1 MKMAV
6 KIRRIGIL
14 IALTMV
20 LLLGAV
26 LVTLSYTSV
35 GVTDIVEGEGV
46 SLALPDFSSVPESVT
61 QDATELAI
69 SLYGEYQGKY
79 ENFARQLLA
88 TYVGAKDKD
97 IVVIFN
103 AGGWGWNV
111 VNSSPGWR
119 SIFDGIKSELVDL
132 GYSSLLLDYK
142 RTEATAR
149 GIFDEFIEVIASY
162 PSKADELAHRVDF
175 LTDHNPEIKVIIAGE
190 SNGTIIS
197 DKTMAL
203 LKDNSRVYSI
213 QTGRP
218 FWYRNLVAERTLLL
232 NDNGFSPDSF
242 SRGDVLSVVR
252 ASLKAVFGLSSLEEE
267 APGTIFHFLRA
278 PGHDYSWEYP
288 IVHTR
293 ITSFLENN
301 FGTNHN

>member
-6 KIRRIGIL
+6 KIRKIGIL

-26 LVTLSYTSV
+26 LVALSYTSV
-35 GVTDIVEGEGV
+35 GVTDIVEAEGV

-69 SLYGEYQGKY
+69 SLYGDYQGKY
-79 ENFARQLLA
+79 EGFTRQLLS
-88 TYVGAKDKD
+88 TYMEAKDKD

-103 AGGWGWNV
+103 AGGWGWNI
-111 VNSSPGWR
+111 VNNSPGWR

-132 GYSSLLLDYK
+132 GYSSLLLDYR
-142 RTEATAR
+142 RTEETAR
-149 GIFDEFIEVIASY
+149 GIIDEFIEIIASY
-162 PSKADELAHRVDF
+162 PSKADELAYRVDF
-175 LTDHNPEIKVIIAGE
+175 LTNNIPELKVIIAGE
-190 SNGTIIS
+190 SVGTIIS
-197 DKTMAL
+197 DEAMAL

-218 FWYRNLVAERTLLL
+218 FWHKSLMAERTLLL
-232 NDNGFSPDSF
+232 NDNGVSPDSF
-242 SRGDVLSVVR
+242 SRGDILSMLR
-252 ASLKAVFGLSSLEEE
+252 ASLKDALGLPSLEDE
-267 APGTIFHFLRA
+267 APGTIFYFLRA
-278 PGHDYSWEYP
+278 PGHDYNWEYP
-288 IVHTR
+288 AVCTQ

-301 FGTNHN
+301 FEFKQN